1 MQKVIVNKLRAYS
14 FGSSESSEFQKRQTL
29 ESSTT
34 SNQKNENSE
43 NRTARNEGSF
53 HWLKTSDDDIF
64 AVRYS
69 NYSRST
75 GSLFT
80 KCEISGKSVKPS
92 SF

>member
-14 FGSSESSEFQKRQTL
+14 LGVQNLLNSKKRQTL

-34 SNQKNENSE
+34 SNQKNENSV
-43 NRTARNEGSF
+43 NRIARNEGSF
-53 HWLKTSDDDIF
+53 HWLKTGDDDIF

-69 NYSRST
+69 NYSRPT

-80 KCEISGKSVKPS
+80 KFEISGK
-92 SF
+92 